1 MGWLSGVAIYFIIW
15 WTSLF
20 VVLPFGQ
27 RSQED
32 DAKVVPG
39 TTHSAPSAARMGRK
53 VVQTTI
59 VATVVFVSFY
69 VITQVYGLGPDD
81 FPHMIPGT

>member
-1 MGWLSGVAIYFIIW
+1 MGWISGVAIYFIIW

-32 DAKVVPG
+32 DAAVVPG

-53 VVQTTI
+53 VIQTTI
-59 VATVVFVSFY
+59 VATAVFGAFY
-69 VITQVYGLGPDD
+69 VVTQVYGLGPDD
-81 FPHMIPGT
+81 FPRIIPGT